1 MRFLTCITVLSS
13 GESNGDV
20 NCERVDISADQPV
33 LSRQTCEQSEVCCGK
48 HGLCSHE
55 VLRDGDPDSDCNVAH
70 NRMTRKVFF
79 CVC

>member
-33 LSRQTCEQSEVCCGK
+33 LSRQTCKQSEVCCGK